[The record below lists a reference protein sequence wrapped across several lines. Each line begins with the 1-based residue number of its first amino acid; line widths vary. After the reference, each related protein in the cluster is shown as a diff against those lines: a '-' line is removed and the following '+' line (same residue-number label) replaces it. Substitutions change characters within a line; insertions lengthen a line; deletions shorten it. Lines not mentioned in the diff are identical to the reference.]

1 MTAEKKPLSEKR
13 KKSIRKYLQTLDE
26 IKLRVPKGKKDTL
39 KKHASSAGM
48 SLNAFILSAVE
59 EKIQHLNDTIG
70 TKTGSGT

>member
-1 MTAEKKPLSEKR
+1 MTAEKKPLSEER

-26 IKLRVPKGKKDTL
+26 IKLRVPKGKKDEMR
-39 KKHASSAGM
+39 KHAFSAGM